1 MTKTPK
7 LKPFFYKLSSLNPI
21 LFKQRE
27 KNELREILVE
37 FIEPYLKLYTLQQVD
52 LDEVLYSYKLRGGV
66 EVKIGCNKS
75 GIYYVVSEPV
85 VDYNVYKT

>member
-1 MTKTPK
+1 
-7 LKPFFYKLSSLNPI
+7 
-21 LFKQRE
+21 
-27 KNELREILVE
+27 
-37 FIEPYLKLYTLQQVD
+37 VD

-85 VDYNVYKT
+85 VDYNVYKNIVDRVVDIVVKGELNQNPTSIFSMDIKDADDYVFSKYSVD